1 MAEIWLEMVVK
12 QQSVSL
18 LTMYKLGAFEF
29 LEASEH
35 IVVQQLYIFGEI
47 LSHSFW

>member
-18 LTMYKLGAFEF
+18 LIYGTPSIKAIEGLGTIKQPG
-29 LEASEH
+29 LIKRAS
-35 IVVQQLYIFGEI
+35 LLDYY
-47 LSHSFW
+47 